1 MGNMHRFV
9 DDGSSQTVFGG
20 GFFWGYHTDTHA
32 HICVCVFIHV
42 CAYICID
49 SIGYPASRLV
59 PNNALAQADG
69 VLHQS

>member
-1 MGNMHRFV
+1 MTDPAKQSLEVVFFGVTIQTHMHI
-9 DDGSSQTVFGG
+9 
-20 GFFWGYHTDTHA
+20 YIY
-32 HICVCVFIHV
+32 ICVCVFIHV

>member
-1 MGNMHRFV
+1 MTDPAKQSLEVVFFGVTIQTHMHI
-9 DDGSSQTVFGG
+9 
-20 GFFWGYHTDTHA
+20 Y
-32 HICVCVFIHV
+32 ICVCVFIHV